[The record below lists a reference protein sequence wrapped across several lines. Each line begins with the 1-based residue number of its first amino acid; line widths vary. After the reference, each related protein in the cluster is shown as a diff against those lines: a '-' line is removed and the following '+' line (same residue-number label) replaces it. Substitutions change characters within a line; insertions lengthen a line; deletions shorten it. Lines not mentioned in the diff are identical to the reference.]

1 MKLGGILT
9 YKLFEVVTPTKCTLA
24 TWATFVCRLQMSAKK
39 ALRRTKIRPPTCL
52 KRNVKKA
59 KPHQER
65 SRTLTL

>member
-9 YKLFEVVTPTKCTLA
+9 YKLFVVVTPTKCILA
-24 TWATFVCRLQMSAKK
+24 TWATFVYRVQMSANQ
-39 ALRRTKIRPPTCL
+39 ALSSTKIRPPTCL
-52 KRNVKKA
+52 KRNDKTA